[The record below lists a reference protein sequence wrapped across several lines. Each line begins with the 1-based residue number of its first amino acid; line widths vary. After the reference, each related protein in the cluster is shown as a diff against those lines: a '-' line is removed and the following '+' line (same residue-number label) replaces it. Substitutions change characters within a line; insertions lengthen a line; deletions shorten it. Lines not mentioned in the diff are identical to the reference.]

1 MEKKRRNS
9 ENSPKD
15 NGPKVVFN
23 PLTKSYESN
32 IPVISRYDASPK
44 SPLDDERVPTA
55 DDLVNELVDEV
66 SQVDKKISYGWSK
79 IMYLG

>member
-1 MEKKRRNS
+1 MHFFT
-9 ENSPKD
+9 ENF
-15 NGPKVVFN
+15 VFN

-32 IPVISRYDASPK
+32 IPVISRYDSSPK

-66 SQVDKKISYGWSK
+66 SQVDKKYHMVDQK
-79 IMYLG
+79 